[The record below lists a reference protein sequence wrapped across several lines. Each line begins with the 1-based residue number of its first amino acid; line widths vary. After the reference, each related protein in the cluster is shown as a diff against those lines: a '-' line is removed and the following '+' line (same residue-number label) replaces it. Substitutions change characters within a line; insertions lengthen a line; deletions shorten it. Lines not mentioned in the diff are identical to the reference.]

1 MEDKKFE
8 AAFKEWQTPKYKNAF
23 LILAS
28 ATVFCTLFFGLF
40 IGFGKDIEEIKI

>member
-8 AAFKEWQTPKYKNAF
+8 SAFKEWQTPKYKNAF

-28 ATVFCTLFFGLF
+28 ASFL
-40 IGFGKDIEEIKI
+40 KIITF